1 MKTVMSFVVSA
12 VVLSASQMAM
22 ADVKQEK
29 VTRTD
34 RISFYK
40 SDVKANKKVARVERT
55 DRIAFYPQQLEQPSL
70 QPKRIVRNDRVVF
83 SKS

>member
-1 MKTVMSFVVSA
+1 MKTVISFVVSA
-12 VVLSASQMAM
+12 VLLSASQMAV

-40 SDVKANKKVARVERT
+40 TDVKTSKKTERVKRT

-70 QPKRIVRNDRVVF
+70 QPKRIIRNDRVVF
-83 SKS
+83 NKS

>member
-1 MKTVMSFVVSA
+1 MKKLVSFVVSA

-29 VTRTD
+29 VTRSD

-40 SDVKANKKVARVERT
+40 TDAKATQKATRVQRT
-55 DRIAFYPQQLEQPSL
+55 DRVALHLKQVDQPSL
-70 QPKRIVRNDRVVF
+70 QPKRIARTDRVVF
-83 SKS
+83 NKS